1 MSKKCGIVQPYF
13 FPYYGYFQLI
23 NLADHFVFYD
33 DVNFIS
39 RGWINRNYI
48 LVNKK
53 RQYITVPCS
62 SKSQN
67 KLINEV
73 ELSLNS
79 KIRKKLLKTIRFNYS
94 KAPFFD
100 SVFTLIENVL
110 KLDTNKI
117 SELSIYSIKSVLE
130 YLNISTETHIASE
143 LPIPNDQDRSE
154 RLIEIT
160 KFLGC
165 DNYVNPIGGTELY
178 DKEYFEKFDI
188 KLTFIKPSNIKY
200 NQFDN
205 QFVSNLSIIDVLM
218 FNRPE
223 IIKLDFLS
231 EYELI

>member
-1 MSKKCGIVQPYF
+1 M
-13 FPYYGYFQLI
+13 
-23 NLADHFVFYD
+23 
-33 DVNFIS
+33 
-39 RGWINRNYI
+39 
-48 LVNKK
+48 
-53 RQYITVPCS
+53 PCS

-188 KLTFIKPSNIKY
+188 KLNFIKPSNIKY

>member
-79 KIRKKLLKTIRFNYS
+79 KIRKKLLKTIRFNC
-94 KAPFFD
+94 FNNF
-100 SVFTLIENVL
+100 VL
-110 KLDTNKI
+110 VK
-117 SELSIYSIKSVLE
+117 
-130 YLNISTETHIASE
+130 
-143 LPIPNDQDRSE
+143 
-154 RLIEIT
+154 
-160 KFLGC
+160 
-165 DNYVNPIGGTELY
+165 
-178 DKEYFEKFDI
+178 
-188 KLTFIKPSNIKY
+188 
-200 NQFDN
+200 
-205 QFVSNLSIIDVLM
+205 
-218 FNRPE
+218 
-223 IIKLDFLS
+223 
-231 EYELI
+231 